1 MARRREVLNMGSLKE
16 ILILCQENEK
26 DFSRYE
32 VVSRDR
38 DVNKG
43 WIECC
48 EFFLRNFD
56 LTEKIIDNEQKGE
69 TNGTV

>member
-1 MARRREVLNMGSLKE
+1 MGSLKN
-16 ILILCQENEK
+16 ILIHCKENEK
-26 DFSRYE
+26 EFAEHKD
-32 VVSRDR
+32 VSRDR

-56 LTEKIIDNEQKGE
+56 ITEK
-69 TNGTV
+69 TVDEN

>member
-1 MARRREVLNMGSLKE
+1 MGSLKE
-16 ILILCQENEK
+16 ILIQCQENEK
-26 DFSRYE
+26 DFEKYG

-48 EFFLRNFD
+48 EFFFRNFD
-56 LTEKIIDNEQKGE
+56 LTEKTITEEREIE
-69 TNGTV
+69 

>member
-1 MARRREVLNMGSLKE
+1 MYYFMTKEIQSMGSLKN
-16 ILILCQENEK
+16 ILIHCQQNEK
-26 DFSRYE
+26 DFAKYDI
-32 VVSRDR
+32 VSRDR

-56 LTEKIIDNEQKGE
+56 ITEKTITEEREIE
-69 TNGTV
+69 

>member
-1 MARRREVLNMGSLKE
+1 MGVLNMGSLKN
-16 ILILCQENEK
+16 ILIHCQQNER
-26 DFSRYE
+26 DFEKYG

-48 EFFLRNFD
+48 EFFLSNFE
-56 LTEKIIDNEQKGE
+56 LREKTTNKQKGE
-69 TNGTV
+69 

>member
-1 MARRREVLNMGSLKE
+1 MSSLKE

-26 DFSRYE
+26 DFNKYG

-43 WIECC
+43 WMECC
-48 EFFLRNFD
+48 EFFLRNFE
-56 LTEKIIDNEQKGE
+56 LTEKTITEEREKDE
-69 TNGTV
+69 

>member
-1 MARRREVLNMGSLKE
+1 MGSLNGKE
-16 ILILCQENEK
+16 ILIQCRENER
-26 DFSRYE
+26 DFEKYG

-48 EFFLRNFD
+48 EYFLRNFD
-56 LTEKIIDNEQKGE
+56 LTEKTITEEREENDKSRNK
-69 TNGTV
+69 V

>member
-1 MARRREVLNMGSLKE
+1 MGSLKE
-16 ILILCQENEK
+16 ILLHCKENEK
-26 DFSRYE
+26 EFALHE

-38 DVNKG
+38 DRNKG

-56 LTEKIIDNEQKGE
+56 ITEKTIDEN
-69 TNGTV
+69 